1 MLGRFDRYILSQLMR
16 VFGFFSLVLVG
27 VYWVNRAVILLD
39 RYLSEGQ
46 AGSLVLELTLLS
58 LPSIMVIVLPIAG
71 FVATAYTTNRLYSD
85 GELVIVQAT
94 GFSNYRLVR
103 PFLVFGLLLSVL
115 LSVLAHVIV
124 PISVRQLNERE
135 AELIDAISAR
145 LLVPGT
151 FQSPTKGITVYVRDI
166 AADGTLES
174 LLVMDRREPGRETTY
189 SAKTALLVRTDTGPR
204 LVMLEGMA
212 QTLDNEKQTLAT
224 TQFDDFTIDLGSM
237 IETPGNRRL
246 DYREMF
252 TQDLLSPSQAML
264 DQSRRTAKFLQR
276 EAHLRITQALL
287 STWAAV
293 LGFAALM
300 IGGFSRFGLWRQIA
314 LAIVLVVLVKLLD
327 NTAIDIVRNQPD
339 RWPLV
344 YGSSLFSALVC
355 LLLLFLGNGTLLTRL
370 GRRQAT

>member
-1 MLGRFDRYILSQLMR
+1 MGRFDRYILSQLMR

-85 GELVIVQAT
+85 GELIIVQAT

-103 PFLVFGLLLSVL
+103 PFLVFGILLSLL

-212 QTLDNEKQTLAT
+212 QTLDSEEQKLAT
-224 TQFDDFTIDLGSM
+224 TQFDDFTIDLGAM
-237 IETPGNRRL
+237 IETPGKRRL
-246 DYREMF
+246 DYRELF
-252 TQDLLSPSQAML
+252 TQDLLSPSQATL
-264 DQSRRTAKFLQR
+264 DESRRTAKFLQR

-314 LAIVLVVLVKLLD
+314 LAVVLVVLVKLLD

-344 YGSSLFSALVC
+344 YGSSLFSALMC
-355 LLLLFLGNGTLLTRL
+355 LLLLFLGNGSLLTRL
-370 GRRQAT
+370 GRRQAA